1 MTELTGEA
9 NATARV
15 DAAAKTSVAIAP
27 SIVLFIGI
35 GFLIVP
41 EVQSPWANL
50 DHPSSGARHIDSP
63 RDAVG
68 CESQSALVS
77 ERQHWPT
84 RLLRIPMTR
93 NAPADRILDTEPV
106 NTLARIVEE
115 ATRSTREGAKRFV
128 EPAEGTLGRAKSRR
142 HHIVFGRRGSGKSSL
157 LTKAAAERRWTVA
170 RLSSWIS
177 KSSRDTPIRMS

>member
-68 CESQSALVS
+68 CESQSALVKWAS
-77 ERQHWPT
+77 
-84 RLLRIPMTR
+84 
-93 NAPADRILDTEPV
+93 
-106 NTLARIVEE
+106 TLANSS
-115 ATRSTREGAKRFV
+115 ATDSHDTKRPGGPHPRYGACEHVGPDR
-128 EPAEGTLGRAKSRR
+128 
-142 HHIVFGRRGSGKSSL
+142 RRGYPIHEGRSQAFCRTSRGDVGAGQVPSPPHCL
-157 LTKAAAERRWTVA
+157 R
-170 RLSSWIS
+170 
-177 KSSRDTPIRMS
+177 SSRLRQI